1 MGHLPVL
8 LYFLKSTV
16 ASLLSGLMGK
26 GRSFESEGNTKSF
39 VQCCLRIASL
49 SVAVAEY
56 LIMK

>member
-39 VQCCLRIASL
+39 VQRCLRIASL